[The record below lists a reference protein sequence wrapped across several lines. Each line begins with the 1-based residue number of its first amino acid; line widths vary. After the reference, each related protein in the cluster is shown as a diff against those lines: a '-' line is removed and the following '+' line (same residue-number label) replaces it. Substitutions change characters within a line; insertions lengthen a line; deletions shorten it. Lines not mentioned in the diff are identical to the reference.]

1 MLVIL
6 EKSSSFARKQ
16 VFSLKKRKILELGIT
31 TEIGFTILFK
41 KFTHVFLCFY
51 CKNQKVITSKYKTHT
66 YISMVI
72 IIKKSQIF
80 SAVHWK

>member
-16 VFSLKKRKILELGIT
+16 VFSLKKRKILEVGIT

-51 CKNQKVITSKYKTHT
+51 CKT
-66 YISMVI
+66 
-72 IIKKSQIF
+72 KK
-80 SAVHWK
+80 